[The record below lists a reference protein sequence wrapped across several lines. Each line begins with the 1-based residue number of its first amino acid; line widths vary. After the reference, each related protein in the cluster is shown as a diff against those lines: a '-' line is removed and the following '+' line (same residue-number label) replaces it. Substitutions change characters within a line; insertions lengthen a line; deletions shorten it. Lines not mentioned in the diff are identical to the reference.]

1 MQFDQFS
8 GQSFEQLIQA
18 LAAHL
23 FGPGITIFGP
33 GRDGGREAT
42 FRGVLP
48 TFEAKGWDGYTVVQ
62 AKCKERPAGDSRDA
76 SWLSTQLRGE
86 LQKFADNPELER
98 PEYYLLCTN
107 VQLSAVPGVGGKQ
120 QIESLFEEFKSV
132 LNLKGWHVWSAD
144 ELRSLLAAAPQ
155 IRQTF
160 ASWITPGDVLF
171 ELMERLVGPDLRRA
185 IPLILSRELRA
196 DRDARLRDAGQETD
210 QAVYLE
216 KVFID
221 LPVDLPPEFIFSDG
235 EAITFLA
242 EHSQNSESDRE
253 EAIEADDEDENEETV
268 EIYFED
274 ISENCVASLFT
285 LSADRL
291 DPKSIDNGRRSKRW
305 ALRNRVVILGGPGQ
319 GKSTLGQFV
328 VQLARARLLAASERL
343 TLNPETSR
351 AIKQIHAAAES
362 LNIPL
367 HGPARIPVRID
378 LPMFADAV
386 SKGSDAG
393 HSILSFAAKRFA
405 EISGYAVT
413 VPAMRRLLE
422 EFPWIVI
429 FDGLDEVPPSSNRQD
444 VIKAIETFWD
454 DVYSVVGDVL
464 SVVTSRPQGYD
475 NDLSPEL
482 WQHWNLLPLTPKYAI
497 EYATKLGDVRV
508 SEPDRR
514 EAILSDISNACADPA
529 TSLLTTSPLQV
540 TILFGIS
547 FLKGSIPQDR
557 WELFDRYYNLMRERE
572 AQKPG
577 LTAKFIRDNKRT
589 IDDLHQTCGW
599 ILQAEA
605 EARGRT
611 VSYLT
616 DVQFKRIIAQIL
628 DDEGHDGLAA
638 TELAERL
645 STIATDRLVML
656 ASRTEGQVSFDVRS
670 LQEYM
675 AAAKLVGSD
684 QHLLSERLRK
694 IASSAHWR
702 HVFRIAASKIFS
714 ITEMGHLRSDIVAIC
729 DALDKGDLDR
739 TAPFV
744 GAGAALALDLLADG
758 IAANAPK
765 FYRSL
770 FVRAIAVLDMEQ
782 DAFDGRIAT
791 VANAD
796 RGKMLLEEIEKRL
809 NGSSVLS
816 KTNAMTALLRV
827 QNLENAPELLGKFL
841 GMEAEVVLP
850 LLASVDLALVPKKY
864 GDHIKSMQK
873 RAGEI
878 VSSAFWLNA
887 STGERDSTQALAEL
901 VFLPEILRS
910 PYAPPS
916 KPILVRLT
924 ENVSTTISSFEV
936 QSEIYRKLDKDLD
949 PKVWPVVNAA
959 KAFAEDPCPATLA
972 GYVRSVSALPSNWL
986 AETRCELPWPLK
998 AVNNDI
1004 REGADGAQL
1013 AKAAEAGALGNLEKW
1028 LAAELRW
1035 RSKPL
1040 DAAEFLSWNTGFY
1053 LNNDIDAV
1061 GPPPITRISTKAD
1074 GVTNEINRLLDV
1086 VRQVHAGPKRETL
1099 LWLVISS
1106 LRHVRASLKLD
1117 YTRKILDLYFDDNAS
1132 DVPITVRRARIFSL
1146 SASIWSDERVV
1157 ELAHR
1162 FGLEGQR
1169 IQARLVD
1176 ILSAFNSNPLLR
1188 GLLAHVRTP
1197 INPDSRAYTGVEPS
1211 EEALVT
1217 KDSDPTGVRAGVTL
1231 LRLRFDKV
1239 DGLDLER
1246 ASIDLVERTMTT
1258 VEAARLLKAREP
1270 GDRLRQ
1276 DLAYELVKQLDLMGK
1291 ESPGA
1296 LLDLLNSNVSA
1307 APTALASDEVAH
1319 PLGLPCLA
1327 LS

>member
-18 LAAHL
+18 LATHL

-42 FRGVLP
+42 FRGALP
-48 TFEAKGWDGYTVVQ
+48 TFEAKGWDGYTVLQ
-62 AKCKERPAGDSRDA
+62 AKCKERPFGDSRDA
-76 SWLSTQLRGE
+76 SWLCTQLRGE
-86 LQKFADNPELER
+86 LQKFVDNGELER

-120 QIESLFEEFKSV
+120 QIEDVFEDFRSV

-144 ELRSLLAAAPQ
+144 ELRSLLAAVPQ

-171 ELMERLVGPDLRRA
+171 ELMEQLVGPDLKRA

-221 LPVDLPPEFIFSDG
+221 LPVDLPVEFSFLDG
-235 EAITFLA
+235 EAITFLT
-242 EHSQNSESDRE
+242 EHVPNGGDDRE
-253 EAIEADDEDENEETV
+253 EAIGADDDDEDEELV
-268 EIYFED
+268 EISFD
-274 ISENCVASLFT
+274 DLADNCVASLFA
-285 LSADRL
+285 LAADRL
-291 DPKSIDNGRRSKRW
+291 DPKSIDSSRRSKRW

-351 AIKQIHAAAES
+351 AIEQIHAAAQS

-393 HSILSFAAKRFA
+393 HSILNFAAKRFG

-413 VPAMRRLLE
+413 VPAMRKLLE

-454 DVYSVVGDVL
+454 DVYSVGGDVL

-508 SEPDRR
+508 SEPERR
-514 EAILSDISNACADPA
+514 EAILSDIGNACSDPA

-577 LTAKFIRDNKRT
+577 STAKFIRDNKRT

-616 DVQFKRIIAQIL
+616 DEQFKRIIGQL
-628 DDEGHDGLAA
+628 LKDEGHDGLAA
-638 TELAERL
+638 TELTDRL
-645 STIATDRLVML
+645 ATIATDRLVML

-684 QHLLSERLRK
+684 QHLLTERLRK
-694 IASSAHWR
+694 IAASAHWR

-729 DALDKGDLDR
+729 DALDKGDLDKA
-739 TAPFV
+739 APFI

-758 IAANAPK
+758 IASNAPK

-770 FVRAIAVLDMEQ
+770 FARAIAVLDMEQ
-782 DAFDGRIAT
+782 DAFDSRIAS
-791 VANAD
+791 VATAD
-796 RGKMLLEEIEKRL
+796 KGKMLLEAIETRL
-809 NGSSVLS
+809 NGTSFLS
-816 KTNAMTALLRV
+816 KSNALTALLRV
-827 QNLENAPELLGKFL
+827 QNLEHAPELLDKIW
-841 GMEAEVVLP
+841 GMEPELLLR

-864 GDHIKSMQK
+864 GDQVKALQK
-873 RAGEI
+873 RAGE
-878 VSSAFWLNA
+878 VASSAFWINA
-887 STGERDSTQALAEL
+887 STGERDNAQVLAEWAL
-901 VFLPEILRS
+901 HPEILRS
-910 PYAPPS
+910 PFAPHS
-916 KPILVRLT
+916 RALLVRLT
-924 ENVSTTISSFEV
+924 ENTSTTISPLEM
-936 QSEIYRKLDKDLD
+936 QSEFYRKLDEDLD
-949 PKVWPVVNAA
+949 VRAWPVVNAA
-959 KAFAEDPCPATLA
+959 KIFTQDPSPATLA
-972 GYVRSVSALPSNWL
+972 SYVTSVTALPLNWL
-986 AETRCELPWPLK
+986 GEMRYDVPWPLK
-998 AVNNDI
+998 AINNDI

-1013 AKAAEAGALGNLEKW
+1013 AKAAEEGALGNFDTW
-1028 LAAELRW
+1028 LAAERRW
-1035 RSKPL
+1035 RSKPV
-1040 DAAEFLSWNTGFY
+1040 DAVDFLSWNKGLY
-1053 LNNDIDAV
+1053 LSCDIDAA
-1061 GPPPITRISTKAD
+1061 GPPPITRISTKSNGAAD
-1074 GVTNEINRLLDV
+1074 GIGQLLDV
-1086 VRQVHAGPKRETL
+1086 ASELKVGPKRETL
-1099 LWLVISS
+1099 LWLIISS
-1106 LRHVRASLKLD
+1106 LRNDRALIEQG
-1117 YTRKILDLYFDDNAS
+1117 YAQKILEVYFEGEAPL
-1132 DVPITVRRARIFSL
+1132 VPLSAKRARIFSL
-1146 SASIWSDERVV
+1146 GASVWSDERVA

-1162 FGLEGQR
+1162 YGLEGQR
-1169 IQARLVD
+1169 VHARLVD
-1176 ILSAFNSNPLLR
+1176 LLAAFNANPQLR

-1197 INPDSRAYTGVEPS
+1197 VNPASRPHTGVNPS

-1217 KDSDPTGVRAGVTL
+1217 RDGDPVGVRAGVTL
-1231 LRLRFDKV
+1231 LRLRFNELEGIDM
-1239 DGLDLER
+1239 ER
-1246 ASIDLVERTMTT
+1246 ASADLIACGSSF
-1258 VEAARLLKAREP
+1258 EAARLLKAREP
-1270 GDRLRQ
+1270 GDKVRQ
-1276 DLAYELVKQLDLMGK
+1276 DFAFQLAKQLRVAGR
-1291 ESPGA
+1291 EPAGA
-1296 LLDLLNSNVSA
+1296 LLDLLNANVSA
-1307 APTALASDEVAH
+1307 APTALGSNEVAQA
-1319 PLGLPCLA
+1319 LGLPCLV